1 MRSNSQ
7 GLALLNELGDKQNV
21 ECWGSQFDR
30 NAGTS
35 GFGIEIENILFG
47 ALDGIPNDLVVP
59 TSSALFFGNSRPLL
73 KCSHIQYF
81 QDAAVQKFF
90 DSLRPAG
97 PLSTPAPTATSVVE
111 TQTDVKTSPLIKL
124 KSKNDTTKGSA
135 KTSVEKKKS
144 P

>member
-1 MRSNSQ
+1 
-7 GLALLNELGDKQNV
+7 
-21 ECWGSQFDR
+21 
-30 NAGTS
+30 
-35 GFGIEIENILFG
+35 
-47 ALDGIPNDLVVP
+47 
-59 TSSALFFGNSRPLL
+59 
-73 KCSHIQYF
+73 
-81 QDAAVQKFF
+81 VQKFF